1 MCSEIRGDSGR
12 EKRNFYSY
20 RSPNPRSQT
29 QMRIGG
35 RGFPASHDMVVHNDK
50 WKRKAT
56 REYHKKHGTLPA
68 GRGRGRG
75 RGQVDNEPVPDQFD
89 EAASENS
96 DNEGSTAESGEE
108 EGETSKEIRKE
119 RSKYAR
125 RKIESNAWRFE
136 SEEPDPYLGIHSL
149 KLVTDDKSSTR
160 RTWNHQNQTMRISLH
175 GPFRQRSQY
184 PMRISRLALDEGRNS
199 LSRSQN
205 WLP

>member
-1 MCSEIRGDSGR
+1 
-12 EKRNFYSY
+12 
-20 RSPNPRSQT
+20 
-29 QMRIGG
+29 
-35 RGFPASHDMVVHNDK
+35 MVVHNDK

-75 RGQVDNEPVPDQFD
+75 KCEVDHEPVPDQFD

-96 DNEGSTAESGEE
+96 HDEDSTAESSDEAR
-108 EGETSKEIRKE
+108 ETSKEIRKE

-136 SEEPDPYLGIHSL
+136 SEEPDPYLGIQSL

-160 RTWNHQNQTMRISLH
+160 RTWNHQNQTMRTSLH
-175 GPFRQRSQY
+175 DPFRQRSQF
-184 PMRISRLALDEGRNS
+184 PMRINRLALGEGRNS
-199 LSRSQN
+199 PSRSQN